1 MTRNALRAVRLIQI
15 QHLIYKKPYGIT
27 TQELAELCGVGI
39 RTIQRDLIVLQ
50 TEMNFPLIKKGY
62 DNYGLMEGYSLPP
75 INLSIYEA
83 VALFLAARLAIRQ
96 NDQRNPHLES
106 SLSRLCSALPLSIAK
121 HLEQGIQ
128 SLCNKPFRQE
138 YIRKFEKVAAAWC
151 TQRCLCFQYLSS
163 KSKNKKEWTIAP
175 YFIEMTGTNYSI
187 YIIGEVIKGSRKG
200 IITFKLDR
208 MDEVQLLDERYDIPE
223 ELKLDELLSSSW
235 GVIWG
240 DEIDVKLKFSPGVT
254 RRVKETT
261 SHPSQIIE
269 DLADGG
275 CIMTVRIGSTLEITP
290 WIRGWGPDV
299 EVLEP
304 EELRNE
310 FKVWAKELDRMYN
323 Q

>member
-1 MTRNALRAVRLIQI
+1 
-15 QHLIYKKPYGIT
+15 
-27 TQELAELCGVGI
+27 
-39 RTIQRDLIVLQ
+39 
-50 TEMNFPLIKKGY
+50 
-62 DNYGLMEGYSLPP
+62 
-75 INLSIYEA
+75 
-83 VALFLAARLAIRQ
+83 
-96 NDQRNPHLES
+96 
-106 SLSRLCSALPLSIAK
+106 
-121 HLEQGIQ
+121 
-128 SLCNKPFRQE
+128 
-138 YIRKFEKVAAAWC
+138 
-151 TQRCLCFQYLSS
+151 
-163 KSKNKKEWTIAP
+163 
-175 YFIEMTGTNYSI
+175 
-187 YIIGEVIKGSRKG
+187 
-200 IITFKLDR
+200 

-261 SHPSQIIE
+261 WHPSQIIE